1 MPKMKIGCIG
11 TQNTGKTTF
20 IKDLIT
26 TYPQFT
32 TPNKTYRDVIRKYGL
47 KINQNATIAHQWI
60 IFCNVL
66 ETVNK
71 RYSKSVVFDRTPFD
85 AYIYTLYAAGKPDGL
100 EEMREL
106 AVQPLEKLDMIFMFP
121 IAGKLDGLKEM
132 RELAVQSLE
141 KLDMIFMFPIA
152 GNEHIPLKAD
162 GLRDIDENYR
172 ETINALF
179 LRELALAA
187 ARTDKLPPI
196 YNVTGVRH
204 DRIAFAAE
212 KLGLS
217 SSIILPQE

>member
-1 MPKMKIGCIG
+1 MKIGCIG

-20 IKDLIT
+20 IKDLIA

-85 AYIYTLYAAGKPDGL
+85 AYIYTLYVAGKPDGL
-100 EEMREL
+100 E
-106 AVQPLEKLDMIFMFP
+106 
-121 IAGKLDGLKEM
+121 EM

-152 GNEHIPLKAD
+152 GNEHIPLKDD

-217 SSIILPQE
+217 SSVILPRE

>member
-1 MPKMKIGCIG
+1 MKIGCIG

-20 IKDLIT
+20 IKDLIA

-32 TPNKTYRDVIRKYGL
+32 TPGKTYRDVIRKYGL
-47 KINQNATIAHQWI
+47 KINQNATIVHQWI
-60 IFCNVL
+60 LFCEL
-66 ETVNK
+66 LAMGNK
-71 RYSKSVVFDRTPFD
+71 TYRKPVVFDRTPFD
-85 AYIYTLYAAGKPDGL
+85 AYIYTLYVAGKPDGL

-106 AVQPLEKLDMIFMFP
+106 AD
-121 IAGKLDGLKEM
+121 
-132 RELAVQSLE
+132 QSLE

-152 GNEHIPLKAD
+152 GNEHITLKDD
-162 GLRDIDENYR
+162 GLRDIDANYR
-172 ETINALF
+172 ENINDLF

-196 YNVTGVRH
+196 HNVTGLRH

-217 SSIILPQE
+217 SSVILPQE

>member
-1 MPKMKIGCIG
+1 MKIGCIG

-20 IKDLIT
+20 IKDLIA

-32 TPNKTYRDVIRKYGL
+32 TPSKTYRDVIRKYGL

-66 ETVNK
+66 ETANK

-85 AYIYTLYAAGKPDGL
+85 AYIYTLYVAGKPDGL
-100 EEMREL
+100 EEMRET
-106 AVQPLEKLDMIFMFP
+106 
-121 IAGKLDGLKEM
+121 
-132 RELAVQSLE
+132 AVQSLE
-141 KLDMIFMFPIA
+141 RLDMIFMFPIA

-162 GLRDIDENYR
+162 GLRDIDANYR
-172 ETINALF
+172 ENINDLF
-179 LRELALAA
+179 HRELALAA

-217 SSIILPQE
+217 SSIILPRE

>member
-1 MPKMKIGCIG
+1 MKIGCIG

-20 IKDLIT
+20 IKDLIA

-85 AYIYTLYAAGKPDGL
+85 AYIYTLYIAGKPDGL
-100 EEMREL
+100 E
-106 AVQPLEKLDMIFMFP
+106 
-121 IAGKLDGLKEM
+121 EM

-141 KLDMIFMFPIA
+141 KLDMIFMFPLA
-152 GNEHIPLKAD
+152 GNEHIPLKDD

-172 ETINALF
+172 ETINTLF
-179 LRELALAA
+179 LSELAFAA
-187 ARTDKLPPI
+187 TMSDKLPPI
-196 YNVTGVRH
+196 HNVTGLQH

-217 SSIILPQE
+217 SSVILPRE

>member
-1 MPKMKIGCIG
+1 MKIGCIG

-20 IKDLIT
+20 IKDLIA

-32 TPNKTYRDVIRKYGL
+32 TPSKTYRDVIRKYGL

-85 AYIYTLYAAGKPDGL
+85 AYIYTLYVAGKPEGL
-100 EEMREL
+100 E
-106 AVQPLEKLDMIFMFP
+106 
-121 IAGKLDGLKEM
+121 EM

-141 KLDMIFMFPIA
+141 KLDMIFMFPLA
-152 GNEHIPLKAD
+152 GNEHIPLKDD

-172 ETINALF
+172 ETINTLF
-179 LRELALAA
+179 LSELAIAA
-187 ARTDKLPPI
+187 TMSDKLPPI
-196 YNVTGVRH
+196 HNVTGLQH

>member
-1 MPKMKIGCIG
+1 MKIGCIG

-20 IKDLIT
+20 IKDLIA

-85 AYIYTLYAAGKPDGL
+85 AYIYTLYVAGKPDGL
-100 EEMREL
+100 E
-106 AVQPLEKLDMIFMFP
+106 
-121 IAGKLDGLKEM
+121 EM

-141 KLDMIFMFPIA
+141 KLDMIFMFPIE
-152 GNEHIPLKAD
+152 GNEHIPLKD
-162 GLRDIDENYR
+162 DRLRDIDENYR
-172 ETINALF
+172 ENINALF
-179 LRELALAA
+179 LRELAFATA
-187 ARTDKLPPI
+187 FTDKLPPI
-196 YNVTGVRH
+196 HNVTGLRH

-217 SSIILPQE
+217 SSVILPQE

>member
-1 MPKMKIGCIG
+1 MKIGCIG

-20 IKDLIT
+20 VKDLIA

-47 KINQNATIAHQWI
+47 KINRNATIAGQWV
-60 IFCNVL
+60 IFCSML
-66 ETVNK
+66 ETMNK
-71 RYSKSVVFDRTPFD
+71 MYNKPVIFDRTPFD

-106 AVQPLEKLDMIFMFP
+106 AIRSLEKLDIIFMFP
-121 IAGKLDGLKEM
+121 IK
-132 RELAVQSLE
+132 
-141 KLDMIFMFPIA
+141 

-162 GLRDIDENYR
+162 GLRDIDANYR
-172 ETINALF
+172 ETINDLF
-179 LRELALAA
+179 LSELALAA
-187 ARTDKLPPI
+187 SFTDKLPPI
-196 YNVTGVRH
+196 HNVTGSQH

-217 SSIILPQE
+217 SSIVFPQGK

>member
-1 MPKMKIGCIG
+1 MKIGCIG

-20 IKDLIT
+20 IKDLIA

-32 TPNKTYRDVIRKYGL
+32 TPNKTYRNVIRKYGL
-47 KINQNATIAHQWI
+47 KINQNATIVHQWI

-66 ETVNK
+66 EMVNK

-85 AYIYTLYAAGKPDGL
+85 AYIYTLYVAGKPDGL
-100 EEMREL
+100 E
-106 AVQPLEKLDMIFMFP
+106 
-121 IAGKLDGLKEM
+121 EM

-141 KLDMIFMFPIA
+141 KLDMIFMFPVA

-179 LRELALAA
+179 LSELAIASTLS
-187 ARTDKLPPI
+187 DKLPPI
-196 YNVTGVRH
+196 HNITGLQH

>member
-1 MPKMKIGCIG
+1 MKIGCIG

-20 IKDLIT
+20 IKDLIA

-85 AYIYTLYAAGKPDGL
+85 AYIYTLYIAGKPDGL

-106 AVQPLEKLDMIFMFP
+106 AVQSIEKLDMIFMFP
-121 IAGKLDGLKEM
+121 L
-132 RELAVQSLE
+132 
-141 KLDMIFMFPIA
+141 A
-152 GNEHIPLKAD
+152 GNEHIPLKDD

-172 ETINALF
+172 ETINTLF
-179 LRELALAA
+179 ISELAIAA
-187 ARTDKLPPI
+187 ALSDKLPPI
-196 YNVTGVRH
+196 HNVTGLQH

-212 KLGLS
+212 KLGLN
-217 SSIILPQE
+217 SSIILPRE